1 MQVIVFGLIVYVV
14 SIVPDVAY
22 KSVLFGYHLAH
33 FENA

>member
-14 SIVPDVAY
+14 LIVPDVAY
-22 KSVLFGYHLAH
+22 KSLWFGYHHAH